1 MATKNISIYARFY
14 YGLRFYMHQNR
25 WLLRS
30 AQSLRA
36 YLVLGPLRK
45 TVVRYY
51 QRYGNNVPSL
61 TDSHPM
67 FASLDVNRI
76 TNIIEEQG
84 YCPIG
89 ILPES
94 FVSRILEYCELNKRV
109 SHWNPHVDCETIGFV
124 ARNAD

>member
-36 YLVLGPLRK
+36 YIVLGPLRK
-45 TVVRYY
+45 TVVWYY
-51 QRYGNNVPSL
+51 QKYGNNVPL
-61 TDSHPM
+61 ITDSHSM
-67 FASLDVNRI
+67 FASLDVDKIAN
-76 TNIIEEQG
+76 TIEEQG

-89 ILPES
+89 ILPKN
-94 FVSRILEYCELNKRV
+94 FVSTILE
-109 SHWNPHVDCETIGFV
+109 
-124 ARNAD
+124 